1 MRTLIPALLAVAL
14 LACTH
19 EGDPTPRLGAPC
31 ECAEYPCALAACGA
45 GALCTAGTC
54 AVYCERDEDCP
65 DGAVCNT
72 EAPRACEYPCATAD
86 ECPAGLDRC
95 DGACY
100 GGPLVTR

>member
-1 MRTLIPALLAVAL
+1 MRTVAALALAVAL
-14 LACTH
+14 SACDH
-19 EGDPTPRLGAPC
+19 GDPAPRLGAPC
-31 ECAEYPCALAACGA
+31 ECDTYPCALAECGA

-54 AVYCERDEDCP
+54 AMYCERDEDCP

-72 EAPRACEYPCATAD
+72 DGPRACVYPCTTAD